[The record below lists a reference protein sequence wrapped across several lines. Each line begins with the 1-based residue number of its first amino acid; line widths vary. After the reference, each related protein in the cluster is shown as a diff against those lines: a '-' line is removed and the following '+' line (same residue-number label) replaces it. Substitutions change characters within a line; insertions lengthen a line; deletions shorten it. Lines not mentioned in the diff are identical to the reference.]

1 MFKKVAIVLGLL
13 VVGLVAVIAMRPDS
27 FHVERSTMVTAPPAA
42 AFGLVNDFHQWAKW
56 SPWEHLDPGMKKTY
70 EGPPAGTGAVYY
82 WNGNDKVGEGRMTIT
97 GSQPSSRVDIK
108 LEFMKPF
115 ATTNATTFTFT
126 PQGAETKIVWAMDGH
141 CNFVSKAMGLFMDM
155 DSMIGKDFEHG
166 LAQMKTVSEAMAAE
180 AAKAAAAEAA
190 AKAAAA
196 EAAAKAAAAAAAPAA
211 PAGAPAAA
219 EAAAAPSAK
228 AH

>member
-27 FHVERSTMVTAPPAA
+27 FHVERSTTVTAPPAA
-42 AFGLVNDFHQWAKW
+42 AFGLVNDFHQWEKW
-56 SPWEHLDPGMKKTY
+56 SPWEHLDPAMKKTY
-70 EGPPAGTGAVYY
+70 EGPPAGTGAVYF
-82 WNGNDKVGEGRMTIT
+82 WTGNDKVGEGRMTIT
-97 GSQPSSRVDIK
+97 DSQPSSRVDIK
-108 LEFMKPF
+108 LEFIKPF

-126 PQGAETKIVWAMDGH
+126 SQGAETKIVWAMDGH

-166 LAQMKTVSEAMAAE
+166 LAQMKTVSEATAAE
-180 AAKAAAAEAA
+180 AAKAAAEQA

-196 EAAAKAAAAAAAPAA
+196 EAAAKAAAAAAAPVA

-219 EAAAAPSAK
+219 EAAAAPAK